1 MGGSRPL
8 QPALAPQVAMTA
20 APGNAISI
28 LSLLC
33 RGVNRLD
40 LSPSANSDLAY
51 AVLQN
56 LTNSD
61 DFTDKSALGDN
72 ISIDASSNTFSFY
85 LTVQLKHPFQL

>member
-1 MGGSRPL
+1 MGGNRPPP
-8 QPALAPQVAMTA
+8 QQAALAPQVTA
-20 APGNAISI
+20 AQGNEIGT

-56 LTNSD
+56 VTNSAY
-61 DFTDKSALGDN
+61 FTDKSALGDY
-72 ISIDASSNTFSFY
+72 SIDAGSNTFSFY
-85 LTVQLKHPFQL
+85 LTVQLKEPFKL